1 MALLLRTFEYSL
13 ILGTGG
19 QKKAA
24 RYWGAH
30 MILVTGVTGRVGQA
44 AAHALLK
51 GDYAVRGLV
60 RDLQRLDRRGLEKM
74 DVVTAD
80 LTDPASI
87 DEAMAGIRCALLV
100 TGNSDRQL
108 ELESNFVASAEQ
120 AGVQNIVKVSALG
133 AGSTASTPIPKIHFA
148 VEQLIKQSSM
158 NWTILQPNFFMQNL
172 LMQAPS
178 IAETNQ
184 FALPL
189 ATASTALVDCADVG
203 EAAAVVLS
211 GAGHAGRTYV
221 LAGAE
226 LYSFAQVARV
236 LTEAIGRDIHYVDQ
250 DPNEFREILGH
261 FVESKWHVNAVCELF
276 AEIKAGALESM
287 STDLEDLLGRKPTSL
302 EDFAHR
308 HRAMFG

>member
-1 MALLLRTFEYSL
+1 
-13 ILGTGG
+13 
-19 QKKAA
+19 
-24 RYWGAH
+24 

-44 AAHALLK
+44 AARSLLQR
-51 GDYAVRGLV
+51 DYAVRGSV
-60 RDLQRLDRRGLEKM
+60 RDPQRLDRHGLEKL
-74 DVVTAD
+74 DVATAD

-108 ELESNFVASAEQ
+108 ELESNFVASAQQ
-120 AGVQNIVKVSALG
+120 AGVQHIVKVSAVG

-158 NWTILQPNFFMQNL
+158 DWTILQPNFFMQNL

-178 IAETNQ
+178 IADTNQ
-184 FALPL
+184 FALPFG
-189 ATASTALVDCADVG
+189 TGRTALVDCADVG
-203 EAAAVVLS
+203 EAVAVVLS
-211 GAGHAGRTYV
+211 GAGHAGRTYT
-221 LAGAE
+221 LAGAN
-226 LYSFAQVARV
+226 LYSFEQVARV
-236 LTEAIGRDIHYVDQ
+236 LSDAIGRDIQYVDQ
-250 DPNEFREILGH
+250 DPKEFKDILGH
-261 FVESKWHVNAVCELF
+261 FVESDWQVNAICELF

-308 HRAMFG
+308 HRAIFG